1 VDELVPV
8 TCPYC
13 GEESEIA
20 IEPDLRGTFVQDCE
34 ICCNPWLVRI
44 ALSSRAAS
52 WGQRATL
59 RQPSRASVTVT
70 RADGSE

>member
-1 VDELVPV
+1 MDDFVAV

-44 ALSSRAAS
+44 VTTHEER
-52 WGQRATL
+52 
-59 RQPSRASVTVT
+59 SVSVG